1 MNNDDLIKVWD
12 DSQQNKSITNQK
24 ITKEMIENY
33 LKPKLSKDYLSFNI
47 SILVT
52 LVAFV
57 ASIIVFSINVYV
69 YRNNPAMFRI
79 ELIGLISSLLF
90 LCYGVYVF
98 IRLRDINNFS
108 KNLIDLIQSK
118 LTFVKNQYEVWL
130 VILSVGM
137 VFLVFGINTL
147 IDNVNGTYQIN
158 NLTSYAMVNLFVL
171 GFVYIINKFSTHMA
185 VKKMKLYLS
194 DLQSGI
200 LENSVKA
207 EAEEKRRIWMFILFS
222 VIVTA
227 FIVFGIFKL
236 LRVI

>member
-52 LVAFV
+52 LAAFV
-57 ASIIVFSINVYV
+57 ACIIVFSINVYV

-108 KNLIDLIQSK
+108 KNLIDLIHAK

-137 VFLVFGINTL
+137 VFLAFGINTL

-158 NLTSYAMVNLFVL
+158 NLTNYAMVNLFVL
-171 GFVYIINKFSTHMA
+171 GFVYLTNKFSTYVS

-194 DLQSGI
+194 DLQSGM
-200 LENSVKA
+200 LENSSKA
-207 EAEEKRRIWMFILFS
+207 ETEEKRRIWMFILFS

-227 FIVFGIFKL
+227 FILFGILRL
-236 LRVI
+236 LRVL

>member
-1 MNNDDLIKVWD
+1 
-12 DSQQNKSITNQK
+12 
-24 ITKEMIENY
+24 
-33 LKPKLSKDYLSFNI
+33 
-47 SILVT
+47 
-52 LVAFV
+52 
-57 ASIIVFSINVYV
+57 
-69 YRNNPAMFRI
+69 MFRI